1 MTHKALRSRSACAV
15 KLVIFDCDG
24 TLVDSQHL
32 IVACMNEAFATLGR
46 PAPARE
52 ATLSIVGLSLAEA
65 FAALTRADD
74 TDIPMLVE
82 AYKGAFHAQRQKAG
96 HAEPLYDGA
105 REVVEW
111 LAGQEIALGIATGKS
126 QRGVRIVMTH
136 HGLLDRFATI
146 QTADDAPS
154 KPHPAMIEQAMAAV
168 GARPEDTVMIG
179 DTTYDI
185 DMAHAAGVAAIA
197 VTWGYHAPQALLG
210 SRPHALVGA
219 YAEVPLVLKGLWR
232 A

>member
-1 MTHKALRSRSACAV
+1 V

-32 IVACMNEAFATLGR
+32 IVACMDEAFASLGR
-46 PAPARE
+46 PAPSRE
-52 ATLSIVGLSLAEA
+52 ATLSIVGLSLFEA
-65 FAALTRADD
+65 FATLTSPDD
-74 TDIPMLVE
+74 TDIPVLVE
-82 AYKGAFHAQRQKAG
+82 AYKSAFHAQRRKPG
-96 HAEPLYDGA
+96 NAEPLYEGA

-111 LAGQEIALGIATGKS
+111 LGGQEVALGIATGKS

-136 HGLLDRFATI
+136 HGLLERFATI

-154 KPHPAMIEQAMAAV
+154 KPHPGMIQQAMAAV
-168 GARPEDTVMIG
+168 GAVPDETVMIG

-185 DMAHAAGVAAIA
+185 DMAHAAGVASIA
-197 VTWGYHAPQALLG
+197 VSWGYHAPQALLR

-219 YAEVPLVLKGLWR
+219 YGEVPLVLKGLWGR
-232 A
+232 